1 MFRSTIFIAFPLM
14 LSSASMASAAPPIR
28 LNAFDDWSVYSY
40 QSDKGR
46 TCYALSRPIKMA
58 PAGVDHGNNYLI
70 VSLGGADGSPYV
82 PEALMGYQLKEGSAV
97 KATIDSD
104 KFLMFTKDNGAWV
117 QREEQEPAM
126 VAAMKAGSTL
136 TLEATSARGTSTSYT
151 YSLSGITAALQQI
164 KSCH

>member
-1 MFRSTIFIAFPLM
+1 MFRSVIFIAFSAM
-14 LSSASMASAAPPIR
+14 LSGATVASAAQPIR
-28 LNAFDDWSVYSY
+28 LNAFDNWAVYSY
-40 QSDKGR
+40 QTDKGR

-70 VSLGGADGSPYV
+70 VSPGQGRSPYV

-117 QREEQEPAM
+117 QREEREPAM